1 MSADSPLAFEMR
13 DVSIAFNWM
22 TVLDHVSL
30 GLKLGLRYAILGP
43 NSSGKTTL
51 LRALAGRIGV
61 DGGEVRCMGVN
72 LRTAPAQSRP
82 DVRYLTQ
89 HFSLYQELTIREN
102 LEFCAAVRGVDDV
115 AHAIDAAL
123 GDFGLYAFEHKS
135 VHTLSGGIRQRL
147 MLAALLLGDPRTLL
161 LDEPTVSLDHQARAE
176 FWRLLDRRRAK
187 ATTLVLSTHL
197 EADVE
202 HCDCLIHLPAGHLE
216 MRPGGAE
223 RVTPAA
229 SAATL

>member
-1 MSADSPLAFEMR
+1 MSANSPLAFEMR
-13 DVSIAFNWM
+13 DVSIAFKWM

-30 GLKLGLRYAILGP
+30 QLKLGRRCALLGP
-43 NSSGKTTL
+43 NGSGKTTL

-72 LRTAPAQSRP
+72 LRTTAAQSRP

-89 HFSLYQELTIREN
+89 HFSLYQELTTREN

-115 AHAIDAAL
+115 SHAIDTVL
-123 GDFGLYAFEHKS
+123 NDFDLYAFEHKS

-147 MLAALLLGDPRTLL
+147 MLAALLLGDPKTLL

-176 FWRLLDRRRAK
+176 FWRLLDRRRTK
-187 ATTLVLSTHL
+187 VTTLVLTTHL

-202 HCDCLIHLPAGHLE
+202 HCDCLIHLHGGHLE
-216 MRPGGAE
+216 IRSGGAE
-223 RVTPAA
+223 GVTPAA
-229 SAATL
+229 SAAHL